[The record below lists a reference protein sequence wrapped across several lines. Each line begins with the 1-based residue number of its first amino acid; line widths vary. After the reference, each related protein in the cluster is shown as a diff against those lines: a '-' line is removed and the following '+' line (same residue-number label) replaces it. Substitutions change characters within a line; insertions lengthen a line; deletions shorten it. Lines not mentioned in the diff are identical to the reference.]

1 MNFHFINSPSK
12 ADIGFIYNKLHEFNT
27 EYFKALK
34 ESEFCIFIEGKNGV
48 YIAGL
53 YGKKIFTV
61 INISYI
67 WVSQPYRHQGLGK
80 SLIQKV
86 EAEAK
91 NDGVEK
97 LFVETYTFQAV
108 EFYSKLGFKE
118 VGRYTD
124 FPKSGIDKVMFQKS
138 VSN

>member
-12 ADIGFIYNKLHEFNT
+12 ADISFIYDKLHEFNT
-27 EYFKALK
+27 EYFKTLK
-34 ESEFCIFIEGKNGV
+34 ESEFCIFAKGESGE

-53 YGKKIFTV
+53 YGKIIFTA
-61 INISYI
+61 ININYI
-67 WVSQPYRHQGLGK
+67 WVSESYRCQGLGK

-86 EAEAK
+86 EIEAK
-91 NDGVEK
+91 NNGVEK

-124 FPKSGIDKVMFQKS
+124 FPKSGIDKVMLQKS
-138 VSN
+138 VSD

>member
-12 ADIGFIYNKLHEFNT
+12 TDIGFIYNKLHEFNT
-27 EYFKALK
+27 EFFETLK
-34 ESEFCIFIEGKNGV
+34 ESDFCIFAKGINGE

-53 YGKKIFTV
+53 YGKIIFTV
-61 INISYI
+61 ININYL
-67 WVSQPYRHQGLGK
+67 WVSESYRCQGLSK
-80 SLIQKV
+80 ALIEKV
-86 EAEAK
+86 EIEAK
-91 NDGVEK
+91 NNGVEK

-124 FPKSGIDKVMFQKS
+124 YPKSGIDKVMFQKS